1 MNDVEELKRYVA
13 THAESLGI
21 PAERYRALFAAIR
34 HDGVGPG
41 SWTLE
46 WSRAADTLLD
56 AGEPLAAS
64 QYYGFARFPFV
75 DGQDRAAALTDCVDA
90 LDEWRRAVPG
100 IERADWK
107 ILGGRVGAW
116 TTGLSTTDPRPLLL
130 ILGGIVSLKEQWAPV
145 LLAARDLG
153 LAGVVTEM
161 PGVGENTVRY
171 DEHSWRMLPAVLDA
185 LADRAEVARTYV
197 MAISFSG
204 HLALRAAADDHRVR
218 AIITAGAPVRDLFTD
233 RSWQAGLPA
242 VTVDTLAH
250 LVGVPR
256 ARLDTALPPFA
267 LSDAHLSRVDV
278 PVRYVASSRDEIVPA
293 TDLSLLREHIR
304 DLRVLE
310 HDDVHGAPAH
320 AAQTR
325 DWMVRSLVEL
335 RSAAS
340 S

>member
-21 PAERYRALFAAIR
+21 PAERYRALFAAIE

-46 WSRAADTLLD
+46 WSRAADALLE

-90 LDEWRRAVPG
+90 LDEWRRSVPG

-116 TTGLSTTDPRPLLL
+116 TAGLSTTDPRPLLL

-161 PGVGENTVRY
+161 PGVGENTLRY
-171 DEHSWRMLPAVLDA
+171 TEHSWRMLPAILDA
-185 LADRAEVARTYV
+185 VADRADVERTYL

-204 HLALRAAADDHRVR
+204 HLALRAAVDDDRIRGIV
-218 AIITAGAPVRDLFTD
+218 TAGAPVRDLFTD
-233 RSWQAGLPA
+233 QSWQRDLPA
-242 VTVDTLAH
+242 VTVDTLAQ
-250 LVGVPR
+250 LTGVPR
-256 ARLDTALPPFA
+256 ERLGAVLPALA
-267 LSDAHLSRVDV
+267 LSDAHLSQVDV

-293 TDLSLLREHIR
+293 TDLSLLRKHIR

-320 AAQTR
+320 AAATR
-325 DWMVRSLVEL
+325 NWMVQSLVEL
-335 RSAAS
+335 RAAAGS
-340 S
+340 